1 MLFRAAFWIG
11 VVALLM
17 PRESGTIAISGVT
30 SANETAGMTA
40 AAEDDFRGIML
51 QRLAVVKA
59 DIEAAE
65 RIRAAGGS

>member
-11 VVALLM
+11 VVALLL
-17 PRESGTIAISGVT
+17 PRGSGSIAISGGP
-30 SANETAGMTA
+30 SANGAAGITA
-40 AAEDDFRGIML
+40 AAEDDFQDIML